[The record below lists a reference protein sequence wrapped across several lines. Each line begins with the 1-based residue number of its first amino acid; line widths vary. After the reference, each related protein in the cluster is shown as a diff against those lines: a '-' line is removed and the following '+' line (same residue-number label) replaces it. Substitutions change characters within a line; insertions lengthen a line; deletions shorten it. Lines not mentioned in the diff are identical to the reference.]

1 MSKKRKKKKKVAD
14 STPLLRFL
22 FVIYAAFLLWL
33 LFDRS
38 ISWDPEYDYAEL
50 VRGNMNLIP
59 LQTIEN
65 YWKVVCRLEFTPLFW
80 HCVINLGGNIFLFI
94 PIGYFLPR
102 LWAGMRPF
110 FVFLITCVLSIALV
124 ELVQLVTL
132 LGCLDIDDLI
142 LNLFGMITGYLIFAI
157 IKK

>member
-1 MSKKRKKKKKVAD
+1 M
-14 STPLLRFL
+14 
-22 FVIYAAFLLWL
+22 
-33 LFDRS
+33 
-38 ISWDPEYDYAEL
+38 
-50 VRGNMNLIP
+50 
-59 LQTIEN
+59 
-65 YWKVVCRLEFTPLFW
+65 EFTPLFW